1 MRCFNTRFCISV
13 YSPCHQ
19 NVCLELLKT
28 FVAQHW
34 AWACFF
40 VSRMMMVTIW
50 KMSVKSSSYPLLIIL
65 IKYKWNK
72 NNPYFGQ
79 LVWFDSS
86 TCNLLRFGLFE
97 PIMYKYMSDPRLK
110 EIDKLHHKNSFNHN
124 RLFPIKIFYKYFDN

>member
-1 MRCFNTRFCISV
+1 MQYWELIRLVSLW
-13 YSPCHQ
+13 SLK
-19 NVCLELLKT
+19 CLFRIAKNICCTTLSMSM
-28 FVAQHW
+28 
-34 AWACFF
+34 FF
-40 VSRMMMVTIW
+40 VSRMLMVTIW